1 MMRCGVGWLGPFLQ
15 APGPSFRLSSFS
27 GRCPICNAVRFVETH
42 KHIRNV
48 FDRDVTPS
56 RAGELEAGTRFRNP
70 RGRSLV
76 SCSPSKSDQRCDESI
91 LTLVHHGCQHRSG
104 FCHAFTYT
112 YVRPDWRCYSSGY
125 VSNFFVQFELS
136 SPVVHSSCQQ
146 Y

>member
-1 MMRCGVGWLGPFLQ
+1 MRSRMARTFSSGTWAFISSVIVLWQMSNLQ
-15 APGPSFRLSSFS
+15 CR
-27 GRCPICNAVRFVETH
+27 AVRRNTQAY
-42 KHIRNV
+42 RNV

-91 LTLVHHGCQHRSG
+91 LMLIHHGCQHRSG

-112 YVRPDWRCYSSGY
+112 YVRPDWCDSSGY
-125 VSNFFVQFELS
+125 VSSSFLQFELS
-136 SPVVHSSCQQ
+136 FPVVHSSCQQ

>member
-1 MMRCGVGWLGPFLQ
+1 MARTFSSGTWAFISSVIVLWQMSNLQ
-15 APGPSFRLSSFS
+15 CR
-27 GRCPICNAVRFVETH
+27 AVRRNTQAY
-42 KHIRNV
+42 RNV

-91 LTLVHHGCQHRSG
+91 LMLIHHGCQHRSG

-112 YVRPDWRCYSSGY
+112 YVRPDWCDSSGY
-125 VSNFFVQFELS
+125 VSSSFLQLELS
-136 SPVVHSSCQQ
+136 FPVVHSSCQQ

>member
-1 MMRCGVGWLGPFLQ
+1 MRSRIARTFSSGTWAFISSVIVLWQMSNLQ
-15 APGPSFRLSSFS
+15 CR
-27 GRCPICNAVRFVETH
+27 AVRRNTQAY
-42 KHIRNV
+42 RNV

-56 RAGELEAGTRFRNP
+56 RAGELEAGTRFRHP

-91 LTLVHHGCQHRSG
+91 LMLIHHGCQHRSG

-112 YVRPDWRCYSSGY
+112 YVRPDWCDSSGY
-125 VSNFFVQFELS
+125 VSSSFHQFELS
-136 SPVVHSSCQQ
+136 FPVVHSSCQQ

>member
-1 MMRCGVGWLGPFLQ
+1 MARTFSSGTWAFISSVIVLWQMSNLQ
-15 APGPSFRLSSFS
+15 CR
-27 GRCPICNAVRFVETH
+27 AVRRNTQAY
-42 KHIRNV
+42 RNV

-91 LTLVHHGCQHRSG
+91 LMLIHHGCQHRSG

-112 YVRPDWRCYSSGY
+112 YVRPDWCDSSGY
-125 VSNFFVQFELS
+125 VSSSFLQFELS
-136 SPVVHSSCQQ
+136 FPVVHSSCQQ